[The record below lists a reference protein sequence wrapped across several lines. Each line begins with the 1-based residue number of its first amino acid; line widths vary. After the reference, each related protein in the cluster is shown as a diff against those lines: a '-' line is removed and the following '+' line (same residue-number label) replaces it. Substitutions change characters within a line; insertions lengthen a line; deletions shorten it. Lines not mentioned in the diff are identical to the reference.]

1 MNQRIGTYELQ
12 RLVATGG
19 MAEIW
24 TALDCDGHLVAIKR
38 ILPHLARD
46 ERFTAMFMDEA
57 RLASELQHP
66 NIATIH
72 AIGHD
77 GENQFLVMEF
87 VDGVDLADLVQLA
100 EDQNHFLPVREV
112 VAILVKVLTALEF
125 AHEFERDGS
134 PLLIVHRDISPHNIL
149 VSREGSVKLVDFGV
163 AKATERHH
171 KTQTGVVKGKLS
183 YMAPEQIQQSDVDS
197 RADLFSLAVVGF
209 ELLVNQPP
217 FGRDLTA
224 ISAILHDEPTSIHD
238 LRPEVPQELIDV
250 LLHALQKDPDLRYQ
264 RAGDMKTALTRWLDA
279 QPPVE
284 AAEIARLVVD
294 IQGGAHEAVTV
305 QGTVSTPQREPTA
318 FVALP
323 SRSRPTTELHSSNPA
338 WSMVGFLILLALVAY
353 WFFSWESAEDD
364 VEATLSVAPAV
375 QGFVFAEEWV
385 DEWGP
390 SDEEL
395 TQAAFV
401 WQTWEP
407 GDFLTQEWIER
418 FAAET
423 PRIDPGDPE
432 AFSELDLTEADQ
444 PKTKKPRKKP
454 RKKTKR
460 RVKKK
465 VAKKA
470 LPTKPKPT
478 KRKPSALERVDR
490 ALPSF

>member
-24 TALDCDGHLVAIKR
+24 TAYDGDGRLVAIKR

-66 NIATIH
+66 NIASIH

-112 VAILVKVLTALEF
+112 VSILVDVLAALDF
-125 AHEFERDGS
+125 AHRYQRDGQ
-134 PLLIVHRDISPHNIL
+134 PLLIVHRDISPHNVL
-149 VSREGSVKLVDFGV
+149 VSREGLVKLVDFGV

-183 YMAPEQIQQSDVDS
+183 YMAPEQIQQGEVDL
-197 RADLFSLAVVGF
+197 RADLFSLGVVGF

-224 ISAILHDEPTSIHD
+224 ISSILHDEPTSLAE
-238 LRPEVPQELIDV
+238 LRPELPQALIDV
-250 LLHALQKDPDLRYQ
+250 LMRALQKDPALRYQ
-264 RAGDMKTALTRWLDA
+264 SAAEMELALTQWLET
-279 QPPVE
+279 QPKVE
-284 AAEIARLVVD
+284 VSEIARLVVD
-294 IQGGAHEAVTV
+294 IQGAAHEAVTV
-305 QGTVSTPQREPTA
+305 QGSVSIPRDPTA
-318 FVALP
+318 FVAIP
-323 SRSRPTTELHSSNPA
+323 QRSKPTTELHASSPA
-338 WSMVGFLILLALVAY
+338 WSMGGFLVLLALAAY
-353 WFFSWESAEDD
+353 LVFSWEAAPADQ
-364 VEATLSVAPAV
+364 EATLSVPPPAV
-375 QGFVFAEEWV
+375 QGFDFAEEWIE
-385 DEWGP
+385 EWGP

-395 TQAAFV
+395 TQAAYV
-401 WQTWEP
+401 WQSWEP
-407 GDFLTQEWIER
+407 GDFITQDWIER
-418 FAAET
+418 FADPT
-423 PRIDPGDPE
+423 PRLDPGDPE
-432 AFSELDLTEADQ
+432 TLAVLDL
-444 PKTKKPRKKP
+444 PKGVKPRKKP
-454 RKKTKR
+454 KKKKR

-465 VAKKA
+465 IVRAK
-470 LPTKPKPT
+470 LKPKP
-478 KRKPSALERVDR
+478 KPAPRKKPSALERVDR

>member
-24 TALDCDGHLVAIKR
+24 TAHDGDGHLVAIKR

-66 NIATIH
+66 NIASIH

-100 EDQNHFLPVREV
+100 EQQNHFLPVREV
-112 VAILVKVLTALEF
+112 VSILVDVLVALEF
-125 AHEFERDGS
+125 AHGFQRDGQ

-149 VSREGSVKLVDFGV
+149 VSREGLVKLVDFGV

-183 YMAPEQIQQSDVDS
+183 YMAPEQIQQGEVDL
-197 RADLFSLAVVGF
+197 RADLFSLGVVGF

-224 ISAILHDEPTSIHD
+224 ISSILHDEPTSLSE
-238 LRPEVPQELIDV
+238 LRPELPQELIDV
-250 LLHALQKDPDLRYQ
+250 FLRALDKDPARRFQSAEEMRL
-264 RAGDMKTALTRWLDA
+264 ALTQWLA
-279 QPPVE
+279 TQPKVDVT
-284 AAEIARLVVD
+284 EIARLVVD
-294 IQGGAHEAVTV
+294 IQGATHDAVTV
-305 QGTVSTPQREPTA
+305 QGMVSPPLRDPTA

-323 SRSRPTTELHSSNPA
+323 PRSKPTTELHPSSPA
-338 WSMVGFLILLALVAY
+338 WSMGGFLILLALAAY
-353 WFFSWESAEDD
+353 VVFSWEGAPVDQ
-364 VEATLSVAPAV
+364 EATLSVPPPPV
-375 QGFVFAEEWV
+375 QGFDFAEEWV

-401 WQTWEP
+401 WQNWGP
-407 GDFLTQEWIER
+407 ADFMTQDWIER
-418 FAAET
+418 FVDPP
-423 PRIDPGDPE
+423 PRLDPGDPE
-432 AFSELDLTEADQ
+432 TLAELDL
-444 PKTKKPRKKP
+444 PKGKKPRKKP
-454 RKKTKR
+454 KKKKH

-465 VAKKA
+465 VVRAT
-470 LPTKPKPT
+470 PKPKPKT
-478 KRKPSALERVDR
+478 APRKKASALERVDR